1 MEKLDNILKSYVAE
15 GGETKGK
22 LLGAAFIVVNK
33 DGMRCFLSSLTVIR
47 SCSGQGPY
55 IRVRLVGQICW

>member
-1 MEKLDNILKSYVAE
+1 MEKLDNILESYVAE

-33 DGMRCFLSSLTVIR
+33 DGRRYFLSRLTAIR
-47 SCSGQGPY
+47 SCSG
-55 IRVRLVGQICW
+55 